1 MWKTRTI
8 VRLVYQ
14 CNEYCMNA
22 VLSQPEEPSAFL
34 AIVHDPQLSPGE
46 CMYPYAMNYERVEL
60 IRDHSIWHVKRK
72 GAHELK
78 ARTNGQP
85 ITPGLLDI
93 PSRSGVAYSH
103 EVCSNEFSFRQNI

>member
-8 VRLVYQ
+8 ARLVFQ
-14 CNEYCMNA
+14 CNGYRMNA

-34 AIVHDPQLSPGE
+34 TTAHDPQLSPGE
-46 CMYPYAMNYERVEL
+46 CIYPYRMNDRRVEL
-60 IRDHSIWHVKRK
+60 VREHSIRHVKRK

-78 ARTNGQP
+78 TRTNGQR

-93 PSRSGVAYSH
+93 PSG
-103 EVCSNEFSFRQNI
+103 